1 MTMFNIA
8 TKNIKRNIK
17 SYSLYIGA
25 TIFSIILYFTF
36 ATLKYSENISGL
48 AETSKQIQGIMS
60 ASAFVLIIFV
70 SIFILYSNTF
80 FMKKRKKEIG
90 LYSLL
95 GVRKR
100 TIGFLLFF
108 ENMMI
113 GIISLIIGIGLGFL
127 MAQLFLSL
135 LLKMMGLS
143 IDVGFAFSIQAVID
157 TAIVFFLLFL
167 ITSLLGYRV
176 IYKFRLIELFHAAK
190 KGEEHPKTNIF
201 AIIIGIISIATAYWM
216 ALEDLMDS
224 IVWRIF
230 SLTTPLIIIG
240 LTILGSY
247 LLFNHVLVFILKQ
260 MKKVEHWS
268 WKRLNMMSASQLL
281 YRIRANAKT
290 LTIIA
295 ALSATTITAGGAVFG
310 LYYSTEKNITEY
322 TPFTFMWK
330 GEQQQVQ
337 SEHVTDSIY
346 FNAKELRMDED
357 GIGRVYSIIDESTFT
372 QLANVL
378 HWENIEPIKDNH
390 VLLVDPFYDERFSTA
405 ISDIQINDEHM
416 PVQKLYDQSLLNIET
431 LLSSTIV
438 VKDDQFAQIASEAS
452 SYQAVKLDKYKNE
465 LALSNELKEING
477 IENFSSAVTD
487 YQQALQQSGVL
498 LFVGSFLGFVFLL
511 AMGSIIFFKMMT
523 EAEEDKDKYV
533 ILYKIGVNEKEMKRT
548 IRHQMLVIFVA
559 PLLLGL
565 LHGAVALTAFSN
577 LLQMD
582 LLIPV
587 VIWMIAYTLIYIVY
601 YFVTAR
607 GFYQTV
613 KRGKS

>member
-1 MTMFNIA
+1 MFNIA

-48 AETSKQIQGIMS
+48 AETSKQIKGIMS

-113 GIISLIIGIGLGFL
+113 GLISLIIGIGLGFL
-127 MAQLFLSL
+127 MAQLFLSM

-157 TAIVFFLLFL
+157 TALVFFLLFL

-190 KGEEHPKTNIF
+190 QGEKHPKTNIF
-201 AIIIGIISIATAYWM
+201 AVMIGIISIGTAYWM
-216 ALEDLMDS
+216 ALEDLSDS
-224 IVWRIF
+224 VVWSIF
-230 SLTTPLIIIG
+230 SLATPLIIIG
-240 LTILGSY
+240 LTVLGSY

-260 MKKVEHWS
+260 MKKIEHWS
-268 WKRLNMMSASQLL
+268 WKGLNMMSVSQLL

-295 ALSATTITAGGAVFG
+295 TLSATTITAGGAVFG
-310 LYYSTEKNITEY
+310 LYYSTEKNTTEY

-330 GEQQQVQ
+330 GEEQQVS
-337 SEHVTDSIY
+337 SEHLTDSIP
-346 FNAKELRMDED
+346 FHAKEIRIDEND
-357 GIGRVYSIIDESTFT
+357 SSYVYNVIDESTFIT
-372 QLANVL
+372 LAHAL
-378 HWENIEPIKDNH
+378 HWENIEPIKQDQ
-390 VLLVDPFYDERFSTA
+390 VLLIDPFYDERFSTA
-405 ISDIQINDEHM
+405 TSEIYMNDEEIA
-416 PVQKLYDQSLLNIET
+416 VQKLYDQSLFNIET
-431 LLSSTIV
+431 LMGSTIV
-438 VKDDQFAQIASEAS
+438 VKDDQFEQVASETSA
-452 SYQAVKLDKYKNE
+452 YQAVKLDKYKNE
-465 LALSNELKEING
+465 LALSNELKEMNG
-477 IENFSSAVTD
+477 IDHFSSAVEN

-523 EAEEDKDKYV
+523 EAEEDKDKYA

-548 IRHQMLVIFVA
+548 VRHQMLVIFVA

-565 LHGAVALTAFSN
+565 LHGAVALTAFSK

-587 VIWMIAYTLIYIVY
+587 VIWMAAYKLIYIIY

-613 KRGKS
+613 QRGQI

>member
-1 MTMFNIA
+1 MFNIA

-48 AETSKQIQGIMS
+48 AETSKQIKGIMS

-113 GIISLIIGIGLGFL
+113 GLISLIIGIGLGFL
-127 MAQLFLSL
+127 MAQLFLSM

-157 TAIVFFLLFL
+157 TALVFFLLFL

-190 KGEEHPKTNIF
+190 QGEKHPKTNIF
-201 AIIIGIISIATAYWM
+201 AVMIGIISIGTAYWM
-216 ALEDLMDS
+216 ALEDLSDS
-224 IVWRIF
+224 VVWSIF
-230 SLTTPLIIIG
+230 SLATPLIIIG
-240 LTILGSY
+240 LTVLGSY

-260 MKKVEHWS
+260 MKKIEHWS
-268 WKRLNMMSASQLL
+268 WKGLNMMSVSQLL

-295 ALSATTITAGGAVFG
+295 TLSATTITAGGAVFG
-310 LYYSTEKNITEY
+310 LYYSTEKNTTEY

-330 GEQQQVQ
+330 GEEQQVS
-337 SEHVTDSIY
+337 SEHLTDSIP
-346 FNAKELRMDED
+346 FHAKEIRIDENESSY
-357 GIGRVYSIIDESTFT
+357 VYNVIDESTFT
-372 QLANVL
+372 TLAHAL
-378 HWENIEPIKDNH
+378 HWENIEPIKQDQ
-390 VLLVDPFYDERFSTA
+390 VLLIDPFYDERFSTA
-405 ISDIQINDEHM
+405 TSEIYMNDEEIA
-416 PVQKLYDQSLLNIET
+416 VQKLYDQSLFNIET
-431 LLSSTIV
+431 LMGSTIV
-438 VKDDQFAQIASEAS
+438 VKDDQFEQVASETSA
-452 SYQAVKLDKYKNE
+452 YQAVKLDKYKNE
-465 LALSNELKEING
+465 LALSNELKEMNG
-477 IENFSSAVTD
+477 IDHFSSAVEN

-523 EAEEDKDKYV
+523 EAEEDKDKYA

-548 IRHQMLVIFVA
+548 VRHQMLVIFVA

-565 LHGAVALTAFSN
+565 LHGAVALTAFSK

-587 VIWMIAYTLIYIVY
+587 VIWMVAYTLIYIIY

-613 KRGKS
+613 QRGQI

>member
-1 MTMFNIA
+1 MFNIA

-48 AETSKQIQGIMS
+48 AETSKQIKGIMS

-113 GIISLIIGIGLGFL
+113 GLISLIIGIGLGFL
-127 MAQLFLSL
+127 MAQLFLSM

-157 TAIVFFLLFL
+157 TALVFFLLFL

-190 KGEEHPKTNIF
+190 QGEKHPKTNIF
-201 AIIIGIISIATAYWM
+201 AVMIGIISIGTAYWM
-216 ALEDLMDS
+216 ALEDLSDS
-224 IVWRIF
+224 VVWSIF
-230 SLTTPLIIIG
+230 SLATPLIIIG
-240 LTILGSY
+240 LTVLGSY

-260 MKKVEHWS
+260 MKKIEHWS
-268 WKRLNMMSASQLL
+268 WKGLNMMSVSQLL

-295 ALSATTITAGGAVFG
+295 TLSATTITAGGAVFG
-310 LYYSTEKNITEY
+310 LYYSTEKNTTEY

-330 GEQQQVQ
+330 GEEQQVS
-337 SEHVTDSIY
+337 SEHLTDSIP
-346 FNAKELRMDED
+346 FHAKEIRIDEND
-357 GIGRVYSIIDESTFT
+357 SSYVYNVIDESTFIT
-372 QLANVL
+372 LAHAL
-378 HWENIEPIKDNH
+378 HWENIEPIKQDQ
-390 VLLVDPFYDERFSTA
+390 VLLIDPFYDERFSTA
-405 ISDIQINDEHM
+405 TSEIYMNDEEIV
-416 PVQKLYDQSLLNIET
+416 VQKLYDQSLFNIET
-431 LLSSTIV
+431 LMGSTIV
-438 VKDDQFAQIASEAS
+438 VKDDQFEQVASETSA
-452 SYQAVKLDKYKNE
+452 YQAVKLDKYKSE
-465 LALSNELKEING
+465 LALSNELKEMSG
-477 IENFSSAVTD
+477 IDNFSSAVEN

-523 EAEEDKDKYV
+523 EAEEDKDKYA

-548 IRHQMLVIFVA
+548 VRHQMLVIFVA

-565 LHGAVALTAFSN
+565 LHGAVALTAFSK

-587 VIWMIAYTLIYIVY
+587 VIWMVAYTLIYIIY

-613 KRGKS
+613 QRGQI

>member
-1 MTMFNIA
+1 MFNIA

-48 AETSKQIQGIMS
+48 AETSKQIKGIMS

-113 GIISLIIGIGLGFL
+113 GLISLIIGIGLGFL
-127 MAQLFLSL
+127 MAQLFLSM

-157 TAIVFFLLFL
+157 TALVFFLLFL

-190 KGEEHPKTNIF
+190 QGEKHPKTNIF
-201 AIIIGIISIATAYWM
+201 AVMIGIISIGTAYWM
-216 ALEDLMDS
+216 ALEDLSDS
-224 IVWRIF
+224 VVWSIF
-230 SLTTPLIIIG
+230 SLATPLIIIG
-240 LTILGSY
+240 LTVLGSY

-260 MKKVEHWS
+260 MKKIEHWS
-268 WKRLNMMSASQLL
+268 WKGLNMMSVSQLL

-295 ALSATTITAGGAVFG
+295 TLSATTITAGGAVFG
-310 LYYSTEKNITEY
+310 LYYSTEKNTTEY

-330 GEQQQVQ
+330 GEEQQVS
-337 SEHVTDSIY
+337 SEHLTDSIP
-346 FNAKELRMDED
+346 FHAKEIRIDEND
-357 GIGRVYSIIDESTFT
+357 SSYVYNVIDESTFIT
-372 QLANVL
+372 LAHAL
-378 HWENIEPIKDNH
+378 HWENI
-390 VLLVDPFYDERFSTA
+390 
-405 ISDIQINDEHM
+405 
-416 PVQKLYDQSLLNIET
+416 
-431 LLSSTIV
+431 
-438 VKDDQFAQIASEAS
+438 
-452 SYQAVKLDKYKNE
+452 
-465 LALSNELKEING
+465 
-477 IENFSSAVTD
+477 
-487 YQQALQQSGVL
+487 
-498 LFVGSFLGFVFLL
+498 
-511 AMGSIIFFKMMT
+511 
-523 EAEEDKDKYV
+523 
-533 ILYKIGVNEKEMKRT
+533 
-548 IRHQMLVIFVA
+548 
-559 PLLLGL
+559 
-565 LHGAVALTAFSN
+565 
-577 LLQMD
+577 
-582 LLIPV
+582 
-587 VIWMIAYTLIYIVY
+587 
-601 YFVTAR
+601 
-607 GFYQTV
+607 
-613 KRGKS
+613 

>member
-1 MTMFNIA
+1 MFNIA

-48 AETSKQIQGIMS
+48 AETSKQIKGIMS

-113 GIISLIIGIGLGFL
+113 GLISLIIGIGLGFL
-127 MAQLFLSL
+127 MAQLFLSM

-157 TAIVFFLLFL
+157 TALVFFLLFL

-190 KGEEHPKTNIF
+190 QGEKHPKTNIF
-201 AIIIGIISIATAYWM
+201 AVMIGIISIGTAYWM
-216 ALEDLMDS
+216 ALEDLSDS
-224 IVWRIF
+224 VVWSIF
-230 SLTTPLIIIG
+230 SLATPLIIIG
-240 LTILGSY
+240 LTVLGSY

-260 MKKVEHWS
+260 MKKIEHWS
-268 WKRLNMMSASQLL
+268 WKGLNMMSVSQLL

-295 ALSATTITAGGAVFG
+295 TLSATTITAGGAVFG
-310 LYYSTEKNITEY
+310 LYYSTEKNTTEY

-330 GEQQQVQ
+330 GEEQQVS
-337 SEHVTDSIY
+337 SEHLTDSIP
-346 FNAKELRMDED
+346 FHAKEIRIDEND
-357 GIGRVYSIIDESTFT
+357 SSYVYNVIDESTFIT
-372 QLANVL
+372 LAHAL
-378 HWENIEPIKDNH
+378 HWENIEPIKQDQ
-390 VLLVDPFYDERFSTA
+390 VLLIDPFYDERFSTA
-405 ISDIQINDEHM
+405 TSEIYMNDEEIV
-416 PVQKLYDQSLLNIET
+416 VQKLYDQSLFNIET
-431 LLSSTIV
+431 LMGSTIV
-438 VKDDQFAQIASEAS
+438 VKDDQFEQVASETSA
-452 SYQAVKLDKYKNE
+452 YQAVKLDKYKNE
-465 LALSNELKEING
+465 LALSNELKEMSG
-477 IENFSSAVTD
+477 IDNFSSAVEN

-523 EAEEDKDKYV
+523 EAEEDKDKYA

-548 IRHQMLVIFVA
+548 VRHQMLVIFVA

-565 LHGAVALTAFSN
+565 LHGAVALTAFSK

-587 VIWMIAYTLIYIVY
+587 VIWMVAYTLIYIIY

-613 KRGKS
+613 QRGQI